1 MNKKIKEIEDTLP
14 KDCCSLCTHLT
25 LDGPD
30 EFFKYEIKCVIK
42 DCTPSPKDYC
52 EYFEPEHNNLNT
64 SDLDNLYLNFLESCL
79 RVRYEDYL
87 NSMYWKLSRE
97 QVLYKNHYRC
107 SICHSNENVEVYH
120 LNKKFG
126 RETEDDVILLCS
138 KCLKKDE

>member
-64 SDLDNLYLNFLESCL
+64 SDLDNLYLRNKFCT
-79 RVRYEDYL
+79 RITIAA
-87 NSMYWKLSRE
+87 
-97 QVLYKNHYRC
+97 LYAIQMKM
-107 SICHSNENVEVYH
+107 
-120 LNKKFG
+120 
-126 RETEDDVILLCS
+126 
-138 KCLKKDE
+138 LKYTI